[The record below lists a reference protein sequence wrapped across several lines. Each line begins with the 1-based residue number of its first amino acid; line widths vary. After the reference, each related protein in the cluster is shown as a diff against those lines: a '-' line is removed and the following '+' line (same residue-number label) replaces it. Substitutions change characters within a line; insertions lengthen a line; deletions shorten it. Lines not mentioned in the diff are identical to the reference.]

1 MLQNFF
7 NCLLRVKFAT
17 MNWIRKTIIFVSL
30 LIIAFFASQA
40 NESVVEKTEN
50 KKADTTFSI
59 NYTDSLAFIQPQ
71 TGYNLIGNI
80 KTNHPGLIKWF
91 DSLLVAIPKHHA
103 VNTASNFASQFNIQS
118 KKILLMLYPFHFF
131 W

>member
-1 MLQNFF
+1 
-7 NCLLRVKFAT
+7 

-40 NESVVEKTEN
+40 NEFAMQKIEN
-50 KKADTTFSI
+50 KKTDTNFSI
-59 NYTDSLAFIQPQ
+59 DHSDSLAFIQPQ
-71 TGYNLIGNI
+71 TSYHFVGNI
-80 KTNHPGLIKWF
+80 KTSYPGIIKWF
-91 DSLLVAIPKHHA
+91 DCLLVLAPQHQTA
-103 VNTASNFASQFNIQS
+103 NSASNFASQFATQG